1 MNDTKNFLIIGG
13 GSGIGAEVAKLLNSA
28 GHRLTTASRSA
39 ISNSFDHIQFDAL
52 KDELPVSRLP
62 EKLAL
67 KDELPVSRL
76 PEKLDGLVYCPGAI
90 NLKPIARITDEEFK
104 QEYDL
109 NVLGFV
115 RVLRTVLPLLKKS
128 SSASIVLYS
137 TVAVQQGMPFHAS
150 VAAAKGA
157 VEGLTRSLAA
167 ELAPRIR
174 VNCIAP
180 SLVNTP
186 LAAKLLSSE
195 DKKKAS
201 DERHP
206 LKRIGE
212 AIDIAQLSAFL
223 LSDASS
229 WISGQIIHADGGL
242 STLRV

>member
-1 MNDTKNFLIIGG
+1 
-13 GSGIGAEVAKLLNSA
+13 
-28 GHRLTTASRSA
+28 
-39 ISNSFDHIQFDAL
+39 
-52 KDELPVSRLP
+52 
-62 EKLAL
+62 
-67 KDELPVSRL
+67 
-76 PEKLDGLVYCPGAI
+76 
-90 NLKPIARITDEEFK
+90 
-104 QEYDL
+104 
-109 NVLGFV
+109 
-115 RVLRTVLPLLKKS
+115 
-128 SSASIVLYS
+128 VLYS

>member
-39 ISNSFDHIQFDAL
+39 ISNSFDHIQFD
-52 KDELPVSRLP
+52 
-62 EKLAL
+62 AL